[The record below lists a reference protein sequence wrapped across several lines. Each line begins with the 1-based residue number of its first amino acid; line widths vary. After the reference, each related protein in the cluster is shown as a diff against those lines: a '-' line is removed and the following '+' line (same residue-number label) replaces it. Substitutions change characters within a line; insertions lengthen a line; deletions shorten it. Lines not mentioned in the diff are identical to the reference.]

1 MQQEEMAKTI
11 EILQSAIQ
19 MEIDGKEFYQQAGE
33 KSSNKLARELF
44 HRLASEE
51 DDHRRKFEEIYEA
64 LKKGQ
69 DWPAVEPPSGKGEQL
84 ETIFLKASKE
94 LGSEIKIAESELEV
108 IETAMNMELKTYD
121 LYRSQ
126 SEQSTSPLQKR
137 FYQALAAEE
146 RGHHLALLDSYE
158 YLTDPAGW
166 FTVKEHWTLE
176 GG

>member
-1 MQQEEMAKTI
+1 MQQQGIKKTM
-11 EILQSAIQ
+11 EILRSAIQ

-44 HRLASEE
+44 QRLASEE

-69 DWPAVEPPSGKGEQL
+69 DWPAVEPPSEEGKRL
-84 ETIFLKASKE
+84 KSIFIEATKE
-94 LGSEIKIAESELEV
+94 LGTEIKIAQSELEA

-126 SEQSTSPLQKR
+126 SEQSISPLQKR

-158 YLTDPAGW
+158 YLTDPTGW